1 MRELLRWK
9 RNTSSR
15 VIPELSV
22 AFCIFR
28 PGSRTTFIRLSSKV
42 KKRGVFCPIFLLPPL
57 SPKKAF
63 HQNCRVQTEYA
74 DDNTTP
80 ISIQAIVPYEVLDT
94 LPVEDDDGPS
104 VLLLP
109 SQGGEGFVGRLL
121 SNTRF
126 VIGLTIIVGLSAS
139 YTTDLASWKAL
150 VEVFQ

>member
-9 RNTSSR
+9 RNTSNR

-22 AFCIFR
+22 AFCIFH

-42 KKRGVFCPIFLLPPL
+42 KNGGFCPIFCYPL
-57 SPKKAF
+57 FSKKAF

-80 ISIQAIVPYEVLDT
+80 ISIQAIVPYEALGT